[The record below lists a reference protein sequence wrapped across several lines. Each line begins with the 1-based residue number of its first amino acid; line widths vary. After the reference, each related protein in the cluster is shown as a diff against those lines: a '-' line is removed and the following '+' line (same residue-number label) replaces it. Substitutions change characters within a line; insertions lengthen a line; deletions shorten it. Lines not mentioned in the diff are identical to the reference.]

1 MISVCLASYNGGQYI
16 KEQIIS
22 ILNQLAS
29 EDELLISDDGSIDDT
44 VAIVDSIFDSRI
56 RLLESKGQL
65 GIVKNF
71 ERVLLEAKGDYIF
84 LCDQD
89 DIWLAGKVHKCVEA
103 LKKHL
108 LVVTDCAVVN
118 EDLNILHPSFFQIR
132 HSGAGIIK
140 NIWKNTYLGCCM
152 AFRKELLNICL
163 PIPKRMP
170 MHDMWLGLV
179 AEADGNVL
187 FIDEKLSLYRRHQ
200 SAASPT
206 ASTSAYSIYE
216 QVNFRLILIW
226 YLLWRVLKIK
236 VFKFNGI

>member
-1 MISVCLASYNGGQYI
+1 MISVCLASYNGGQFI

-22 ILNQLAS
+22 ILEQLS
-29 EDELLISDDGSIDDT
+29 SDDELLISDDGSHDNTIS
-44 VAIVDSIFDSRI
+44 IVQSICDSRI
-56 RLLESKGQL
+56 RIVGVSGKL

-71 ERVLLEAKGDYIF
+71 ERVLLEAKGEYIF
-84 LCDQD
+84 LSDQD
-89 DIWLAGKVHKCVEA
+89 DVWLPSKVQKCSEA
-103 LKKHL
+103 LKKYI
-108 LVVTDCAVVN
+108 LVVTDCVVVN
-118 EDLNILHPSFFQIR
+118 QDLNKLHPSFFELR

-140 NIWKNTYLGCCM
+140 NIWKNSYLGCCM